1 MSIIRI
7 TYKVFLLSSLALL
20 AVPVM
25 LSLSFGSDKS
35 VPNKKQ
41 KVYRTKW
48 QKTVV
53 QVIGLNVTIKG
64 KKQEES
70 SGSKQAA
77 LWVANH
83 ISWMDIAVLG
93 SQGVG
98 FLSKS
103 EIRQWPVIGWLG
115 EKSGTV
121 FIQRGGKNASQ
132 KAATAIA
139 NKINEGDSIL
149 VFPEGTTSSGENVRR
164 FHARIFAPALDH
176 QLMVQPIVLQYLDD
190 NGRVHPK
197 SAWNDQNFF
206 SNLIGVLS
214 QKQIHVV
221 LTYLPILDSTEFKER
236 RHLAESIE
244 NQIRGVVLAKPSVK
258 IAEFS

>member
-1 MSIIRI
+1 MSIVRI
-7 TYKVFLLSSLALL
+7 TYKVILLSSLALL

-25 LSLSFGSDKS
+25 LTLSIGSDKS
-35 VPNKKQ
+35 VPNSRQ
-41 KVYRTKW
+41 KAYRTKW
-48 QKTVV
+48 QKRVV
-53 QVIGLNVTIKG
+53 QVIGLNLTVRG
-64 KKQEES
+64 NDKKNMTE
-70 SGSKQAA
+70 SKQAA

-98 FLSKS
+98 FLSKA
-103 EIRQWPVIGWLG
+103 EIRRWPVIGWLG

-121 FIQRGGKNASQ
+121 FIERGGKNASQ
-132 KAATAIA
+132 KAAAAIA

-149 VFPEGTTSSGENVRR
+149 VFPEGTTSSGEEVRR

-176 QLMVQPIVLQYLDD
+176 QLLVQPIVLQYLDD
-190 NGRVHPK
+190 HGRVHPK

-206 SNLIGVLS
+206 SNLLGVLA

-221 LTYLPILDSTEFKER
+221 LTYLPMIDATKFNER
-236 RHLAESIE
+236 RHIAKSIE
-244 NQIRGVVLAKPSVK
+244 NQIREVVLASSSIK
-258 IAEFS
+258 AA

>member
-1 MSIIRI
+1 MSIVRI
-7 TYKVFLLSSLALL
+7 TYKVILLSSLALL

-25 LSLSFGSDKS
+25 LTLSIGSDKS
-35 VPNKKQ
+35 VPNSRQ
-41 KVYRTKW
+41 KAYRTKW
-48 QKTVV
+48 QKRVV
-53 QVIGLNVTIKG
+53 QVIGLNLTVRG
-64 KKQEES
+64 NDKKNMGE
-70 SGSKQAA
+70 SKQAA

-98 FLSKS
+98 FLSKA
-103 EIRQWPVIGWLG
+103 EIRRWPVIGWLG

-121 FIQRGGKNASQ
+121 FIERGGKNASQ
-132 KAATAIA
+132 KAAAAIA

-149 VFPEGTTSSGENVRR
+149 VFPEGTTSSGEEVRR

-176 QLMVQPIVLQYLDD
+176 QLLVQPIVLQYLDD
-190 NGRVHPK
+190 HGRVHPK

-206 SNLIGVLS
+206 SNLLGVLA

-221 LTYLPILDSTEFKER
+221 LTYLPMIDATEFNER
-236 RHLAESIE
+236 RHIAKSIE
-244 NQIRGVVLAKPSVK
+244 NQIREVVLASSSIK
-258 IAEFS
+258 AA

>member
-1 MSIIRI
+1 MSLIRI
-7 TYKVFLLSSLALL
+7 IYKVILLCSLALL

-25 LSLSFGSDKS
+25 FLLSFGSDKS
-35 VPNKKQ
+35 VPNQKQ
-41 KVYRTKW
+41 KAYRTKW
-48 QKTVV
+48 QKNVIKI
-53 QVIGLNVTIKG
+53 IGLHVTVNG
-64 KKQEES
+64 KQQDNNKDT
-70 SGSKQAA
+70 KQAA
-77 LWVANH
+77 LWVSNH

-121 FIQRGGKNASQ
+121 FIDRGGKNASQ
-132 KAATAIA
+132 KAAAAIA

-176 QLMVQPIVLQYLDD
+176 QLLVQPIVIKYLDD
-190 NGRVHPK
+190 KGRVHPK
-197 SAWNDQNFF
+197 SAWNDQHFF
-206 SNLIGVLS
+206 QNLLGVLS
-214 QKQIHVV
+214 QQRINVI
-221 LTYLPILDSTEFKER
+221 LTYLPVLNAQEFNER
-236 RHLAESIE
+236 RHIAKSIE
-244 NQIRGVVLAKPSVK
+244 NQIREVVLANTSMKS
-258 IAEFS
+258 AS

>member
-1 MSIIRI
+1 MSIVRI
-7 TYKVFLLSSLALL
+7 TYKVILLSSLALL

-25 LSLSFGSDKS
+25 LTLSIGSDKS
-35 VPNKKQ
+35 VPNSRQ
-41 KVYRTKW
+41 KAYRTKW
-48 QKTVV
+48 QKRVV
-53 QVIGLNVTIKG
+53 QVIGLNLTVRG
-64 KKQEES
+64 NDKKNMTE
-70 SGSKQAA
+70 SKQAA

-98 FLSKS
+98 FLSKA
-103 EIRQWPVIGWLG
+103 EIRRWPVIGWLG

-121 FIQRGGKNASQ
+121 FIERGGKNASQ
-132 KAATAIA
+132 KAAAAIA

-149 VFPEGTTSSGENVRR
+149 VFPEGTTSSGEEVRR

-176 QLMVQPIVLQYLDD
+176 QLLVQPIVLQYLDD
-190 NGRVHPK
+190 HGRVHPK

-206 SNLIGVLS
+206 SNLLGVLA

-221 LTYLPILDSTEFKER
+221 LTYLPMIDATEFNER
-236 RHLAESIE
+236 RHIAKSIE
-244 NQIRGVVLAKPSVK
+244 NQIREVVLASSSIK
-258 IAEFS
+258 AA